1 MAAAWLSADRH
12 TLVTVHLIKLCVGID
27 TVRQL
32 EGFRVLRR
40 EEYRRKGLEEVD
52 IHVTRNAPRRAG
64 EVLDGGS
71 LYWVIRR
78 QIRVRQRI
86 LRIEKIPDDEG
97 RRRCGLV
104 LDPALVRTEPRA
116 FRPFQG
122 WRYFKPEDAP
132 ADLAGDSDDSDDM
145 PENMRRELHTL
156 GLL

>member
-1 MAAAWLSADRH
+1 MAAAWLSALRH
-12 TLVTVHLIKLCVGID
+12 ALVTVHLIKLCVGID

-32 EGFRVLRR
+32 EEFRALRR
-40 EEYRRKGLEEVD
+40 EEYWRQGLEQVD
-52 IHVTRNAPRRAG
+52 VHVTRNAPRRAE
-64 EVLDGGS
+64 EVLDNGS

-86 LRIEKIPDDEG
+86 LRIEELRDDEG
-97 RRRCGLV
+97 GRRCGLV

-132 ADLAGDSDDSDDM
+132 ADLAGASDDTDDM
-145 PENMRRELHTL
+145 PEDMRRELRTL